1 MCNEWISEGVDGWIN
16 GVCPGCLEHRTKEV
30 PAIFQS
36 QFDIRADA
44 WNAWLL
50 SLYRSL
56 NPSTTSSLVYLLF
69 SVSRNIQVQPQS
81 WPWDLRS
88 NNCPLIF
95 SLTGAVALGSG
106 CSGHQSSPSF
116 TSSYKNQ
123 GSWSSL
129 EVLSANQTFSA
140 GSLLVF
146 ILSDTDCREITAQPL
161 KSEGSLVHRSADC
174 GPKLV
179 CCLYS

>member
-1 MCNEWISEGVDGWIN
+1 MCNEWVSEGVDGWTD

-36 QFDIRADA
+36 QFDVRADA

-50 SLYRSL
+50 SLHRSL
-56 NPSTTSSLVYLLF
+56 NPSTTSSLFYLFF

-81 WPWDLRS
+81 WPSGLRS
-88 NNCPLIF
+88 INCPLIF
-95 SLTGAVALGSG
+95 RLIGAGALGSG
-106 CSGHQSSPSF
+106 CSGHQWSPSF

-129 EVLSANQTFSA
+129 EALSANQTFSP

-146 ILSDTDCREITAQPL
+146 ILSDIDCREIPAQPL
-161 KSEGSLVHRSADC
+161 KAEGSLLQRSADC

-179 CCLYS
+179 CCLYL

>member
-1 MCNEWISEGVDGWIN
+1 MCNEWVSEGVDGWTD

-36 QFDIRADA
+36 QFDVRADA

-50 SLYRSL
+50 SLHRSL
-56 NPSTTSSLVYLLF
+56 NHSTTSSLFYLFF

-81 WPWDLRS
+81 WPSGLRS
-88 NNCPLIF
+88 INCPLIF
-95 SLTGAVALGSG
+95 RLIGAGALGSG
-106 CSGHQSSPSF
+106 CSGHQWSPSF

-129 EVLSANQTFSA
+129 EALSANQTFSP

-146 ILSDTDCREITAQPL
+146 ILSDIDCREIPAQPL
-161 KSEGSLVHRSADC
+161 KAEGSLLQRSADC

-179 CCLYS
+179 CCLYL

>member
-1 MCNEWISEGVDGWIN
+1 MCNEWVSEGVDGWTD

-36 QFDIRADA
+36 QFDVRADA

-50 SLYRSL
+50 SLHRSL
-56 NPSTTSSLVYLLF
+56 HPSTTSSLFYLFF

-81 WPWDLRS
+81 WPSGLRS
-88 NNCPLIF
+88 INCPLIF
-95 SLTGAVALGSG
+95 RLIGAGALGSG
-106 CSGHQSSPSF
+106 CSGHQWSPSF

-129 EVLSANQTFSA
+129 EALSANQTFSP

-146 ILSDTDCREITAQPL
+146 ILSDIDCREIPAQPL
-161 KSEGSLVHRSADC
+161 KAEGSLLQRSADC

-179 CCLYS
+179 CCLYL

>member
-1 MCNEWISEGVDGWIN
+1 MCNEWVSEGVDGWID

-30 PAIFQS
+30 PAFFQS
-36 QFDIRADA
+36 QFDVRADA

-50 SLYRSL
+50 SLHRSL
-56 NPSTTSSLVYLLF
+56 NPSTTSSLFYLFF
-69 SVSRNIQVQPQS
+69 SVSRNIQVQPQC
-81 WPWDLRS
+81 WPSGLRS
-88 NNCPLIF
+88 INCPLIF
-95 SLTGAVALGSG
+95 RLIGSGALGSG
-106 CSGHQSSPSF
+106 CSGHQWSPSF

-129 EVLSANQTFSA
+129 EALSANQTFSP

-146 ILSDTDCREITAQPL
+146 ILSDVHCREIPAQPL
-161 KSEGSLVHRSADC
+161 KAEGSLLQRSADW

>member
-1 MCNEWISEGVDGWIN
+1 MCNEWVSEGVDGWID

-30 PAIFQS
+30 PAFFQS
-36 QFDIRADA
+36 QFDVRADA

-50 SLYRSL
+50 SLHRSL
-56 NPSTTSSLVYLLF
+56 NPSTTSSLFYLLF
-69 SVSRNIQVQPQS
+69 NVSRKIQVQPQC
-81 WPWDLRS
+81 WPWGLRS
-88 NNCPLIF
+88 INCPLIF
-95 SLTGAVALGSG
+95 RLTGAVALGSG
-106 CSGHQSSPSF
+106 CSGHQWSPSF

-129 EVLSANQTFSA
+129 EALSANQTFSP
-140 GSLLVF
+140 GSLLIF
-146 ILSDTDCREITAQPL
+146 ILSDVDCREIPARPL
-161 KSEGSLVHRSADC
+161 KAEGSLVHKWADC

>member
-1 MCNEWISEGVDGWIN
+1 MCNEWVSEGVDGWTD

-36 QFDIRADA
+36 QFDVRADA

-50 SLYRSL
+50 SLHRSL
-56 NPSTTSSLVYLLF
+56 NPSTTSSLFYLFF

-81 WPWDLRS
+81 WPSGLRS
-88 NNCPLIF
+88 INCPLIF
-95 SLTGAVALGSG
+95 RLIGAGALGSG
-106 CSGHQSSPSF
+106 CSGHQWSPSF

-129 EVLSANQTFSA
+129 EALSANQTFSP

-146 ILSDTDCREITAQPL
+146 ILSDIDCREIPAQPL
-161 KSEGSLVHRSADC
+161 KAEGSLLQRSADC

-179 CCLYS
+179 FCLYL

>member
-1 MCNEWISEGVDGWIN
+1 MCNEWVSEGVDGWTD

-36 QFDIRADA
+36 QFDVRADA

-50 SLYRSL
+50 SLHRSL
-56 NPSTTSSLVYLLF
+56 NPSTTSSLFYLFF

-81 WPWDLRS
+81 WPSGLRS
-88 NNCPLIF
+88 INCPLIF
-95 SLTGAVALGSG
+95 RLIGAGALGSG
-106 CSGHQSSPSF
+106 CSGHQWSPSF

-129 EVLSANQTFSA
+129 EALSANQTFSP

-146 ILSDTDCREITAQPL
+146 ILSDIDCREIPAQRL
-161 KSEGSLVHRSADC
+161 KAEGSLLQRSADC

-179 CCLYS
+179 CCLYL

>member
-1 MCNEWISEGVDGWIN
+1 MCNEWVSEGVDGWTD

-36 QFDIRADA
+36 QFDVRADA

-50 SLYRSL
+50 SLHRSL
-56 NPSTTSSLVYLLF
+56 NPSTTSSLFYLFF

-81 WPWDLRS
+81 WPSGLRS
-88 NNCPLIF
+88 INCPLIF
-95 SLTGAVALGSG
+95 RLIGAGALGSG
-106 CSGHQSSPSF
+106 CSGHQWSPSF

-129 EVLSANQTFSA
+129 ETLSANQTFSP

-146 ILSDTDCREITAQPL
+146 ILSDIDCREIPAQPL
-161 KSEGSLVHRSADC
+161 KAEGSLLQRSADC

-179 CCLYS
+179 CCLYL